1 MEMRGKAVVVGYWRD
16 VKYSVHVLLGAAE
29 KHELLKEADFYLV
42 PLDNLLNTVN
52 ELKVKYSRI
61 AYIQTLLTTD
71 LLTKH
76 RKITEINKKLRDL
89 GVVSIA
95 GGPHA
100 TGDPF
105 GTVISLGFKYAF
117 LGEAENALP
126 QIIELGF
133 NERDPS
139 SVTGVFY
146 LDSGKFVFRGRGFT
160 SDLDKYPPFSPR
172 LGLFNPIEITRGCLH
187 SCSFCQVS
195 YIHTVRTRHR
205 SVENITFW
213 CRYLLNRKIKDL
225 RFITPDA
232 LSYRDPGTGQS
243 FVELLTELNNLRRLG
258 GRVYFGTFPS
268 EIRPERIDREV
279 ARFLKTHVD
288 NERVN
293 IGAQSGSDELLKK
306 IKRGHSSEDVLNAL
320 EALRDA
326 GLTAEVDYI
335 IGLPDE
341 TLEDKQLTIE
351 HMRKVISMGGKIRI
365 HYFIPLPGTPYAL
378 RNPSEVPQ
386 WLRIELMKLIGSG
399 KARGNWLSQE
409 RAVRELL
416 RLRGEGV
423 ILLTSDRA
431 RSVLS
436 GSSRNA

>member
-1 MEMRGKAVVVGYWRD
+1 MRRKAVVVGYWRD

-29 KHELLKEADFYLV
+29 EHGLLKDVDFYLV
-42 PLDNLLNTVN
+42 SLDNLLSTIN
-52 ELKVKYSRI
+52 ELRVKYSRV

-76 RKITEINKKLRDL
+76 KKIAEINEKLRDL

-105 GTVISLGFKYAF
+105 GTVVSLGFNYAF
-117 LGEAENALP
+117 LGEVEDVLP
-126 QIIELGF
+126 QLIELGF
-133 NERDPS
+133 GERDPS

-160 SDLDKYPPFSPR
+160 SELDKYPPFSPR
-172 LGLFNPIEITRGCLH
+172 LGLFNPVEITRGCLH

-195 YIHTVRTRHR
+195 YVHTVRVRHR
-205 SVENITFW
+205 SVENVVFW
-213 CRYLLNRKIKDL
+213 CRYLLSRGIKDL

-232 LSYRDPGTGQS
+232 LSYGDPGAGQG
-243 FVELLTELNNLRRLG
+243 FHELLTELGSLRRLG

-279 ARFLKTHVD
+279 ARFLKAHVD

-293 IGAQSGSDELLKK
+293 IGAQSGSDELLRR
-306 IKRGHSSEDVLNAL
+306 IRRGHSSEDVLNAL
-320 EALRDA
+320 EALGGA

-378 RNPSEVPQ
+378 RNPSEIPQ
-386 WLRIELMKLIGSG
+386 WLRIELMRLIGSG
-399 KARGNWLSQE
+399 RARGNWLSQE

-416 RLRGEGV
+416 RLRDEGV

-431 RSVLS
+431 RNALS

>member
-1 MEMRGKAVVVGYWRD
+1 MRGKAVVVGYWGD

-29 KHELLKEADFYLV
+29 EHGLLKEVDFYLV
-42 PLDNLLNTVN
+42 PLDDLLSTVN
-52 ELKVKYSRI
+52 ELRVKYSRI
-61 AYIQTLLTTD
+61 AYIQTLLTKD
-71 LLTKH
+71 LLTK
-76 RKITEINKKLRDL
+76 REKITEINKKLRDL
-89 GVVSIA
+89 GIVSIA

-117 LGEAENALP
+117 LGEVEDVLP

-133 NERDPS
+133 SERDPS

-146 LDSGKFVFRGRGFT
+146 FDSGRFVFRGRGFT
-160 SDLDKYPPFSPR
+160 SELDKYPPFSPR
-172 LGLFNPIEITRGCLH
+172 LGLFNPVEITRGCLH

-195 YIHTVRTRHR
+195 YIHTARIRHR
-205 SVENITFW
+205 SVENVTFW
-213 CRYLLNRKIKDL
+213 CRYLLSRGIKDL

-232 LSYRDPGTGQS
+232 LSYEDPGTGRN
-243 FVELLTELNNLRRLG
+243 FVELLTELSILRRLG
-258 GRVYFGTFPS
+258 GRIYFGTFPS

-288 NERVN
+288 NKRVN
-293 IGAQSGSDELLKK
+293 IGAQSGSDELLRR
-306 IKRGHSSEDVLNAL
+306 IRRGHSSEDVLNAL
-320 EALRDA
+320 EALGGA

-341 TLEDKQLTIE
+341 TLEDKRLTIE

-378 RNPSEVPQ
+378 RNPSEIPQ
-386 WLRIELMKLIGSG
+386 WLRVELMRLIGSG
-399 KARGNWLSQE
+399 RARGNWLSQE

-416 RLRGEGV
+416 RLRDEGV

-431 RSVLS
+431 RNVLS
-436 GSSRNA
+436 GASRNA